1 VRCQRAI
8 EILKNIL
15 IHKENSENHAST
27 EPSTNDLA
35 ANKPSD
41 SFDLWSYHTSVA
53 TEQIQNKS
61 SPIYQEVRFINKSI
75 LNL

>member
-1 VRCQRAI
+1 MRCQRAI

-15 IHKENSENHAST
+15 IHKENSENHTST
-27 EPSTNDLA
+27 EPSANDLA

-53 TEQIQNKS
+53 TEQVQNKS
-61 SPIYQEVRFINKSI
+61 SFMYQEVRFIN
-75 LNL
+75 